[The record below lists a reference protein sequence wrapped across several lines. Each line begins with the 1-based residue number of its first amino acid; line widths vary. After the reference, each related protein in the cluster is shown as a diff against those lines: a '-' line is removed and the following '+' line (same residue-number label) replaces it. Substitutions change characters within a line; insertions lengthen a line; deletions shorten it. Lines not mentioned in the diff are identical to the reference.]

1 MIKIFRPHK
10 NNPPPEKKTQ
20 NQNNKNAS
28 CCYCY
33 QLCTLTWLY
42 MLLPLFMNANHRL
55 SNHFASEKT
64 ESHLEN
70 TYRRLFLDGK
80 PYLRFIFCSFCL
92 QYGYK
97 LTFSSVGTA
106 WKWEWKVTFIRSWFL
121 TSQKTK
127 RNKNKKKPNPF
138 SKPSFAGGGGGC
150 LKVVTYRFLDS
161 GDFVVKVKFMS
172 SYINMPILI
181 NLFLVQT
188 GIN

>member
-1 MIKIFRPHK
+1 
-10 NNPPPEKKTQ
+10 
-20 NQNNKNAS
+20 
-28 CCYCY
+28 
-33 QLCTLTWLY
+33 
-42 MLLPLFMNANHRL
+42 MLLLLFMNANHRL

-106 WKWEWKVTFIRSWFL
+106 WKWEWKVTLIRSWFL

-127 RNKNKKKPNPF
+127 KTKPKKTQPILKTF
-138 SKPSFAGGGGGC
+138 IRRGGGGC